1 VRGATAGD
9 QSGGLT
15 LELLHSS
22 IYTRGARI
30 VASIV
35 LFRSDCLKSVLLA
48 GVAAWTLLFAT
59 TPASQSQA
67 SPGPVPAPP
76 TPAIAAPQDRP
87 YPGVMTV
94 AVTADDLDRR
104 IVRVRETI
112 PVATNAR
119 SGGEMVLL
127 YPQWIPGSHAPEG
140 PIDRLAGLTITADGA
155 PVSWTRDV
163 VNVYAFHVTPPAG
176 ARTLEVSYQ
185 YLSPVSDAVGG
196 SEITSTLM
204 TLEWIDLVLY
214 PAGWFTRDIPV
225 DATLTLPQ
233 GWSAATALE
242 TTATAGATLTYAR
255 VPLETLVDS
264 PVYAGR
270 YRNSVDLDP
279 GGPARVTLN
288 VFGDRKDDIAI
299 KPEQLAA
306 HRALVKQAYLLHGAH
321 HYDHYDFLFSVSDN
335 TPGQGLEHHRSSED
349 GEDADYFTSYDQRA
363 SARSLLPHE
372 FTHSWNGKFRR
383 PADLWTPNYN
393 TPMRDS
399 LLWVYEGQTEYWGEV
414 LTARSGL
421 RTPEQE
427 RESIALTAAEYAA
440 LPGRQ
445 WRALQDTTNDEI
457 INPRRPMSWP
467 TWQRFEDYYDEGQLI
482 WLDADTLIRERTHGA
497 KSLDDFA
504 HAFFGVENG
513 SYTPLTYT
521 FEDVVRTLNSV
532 MPYDWAG
539 FLRARLDGVGKAAP
553 LDGIRRGGYRLEF
566 TDVKGDYQ
574 KNADAARKVASFA
587 FSLGV
592 VVGKEGVLRSVVWDS
607 PAFRA
612 GLTQGMQLLA
622 AGGRPYADDVLAD
635 AITEAKGGQEP
646 IELIVKTADRYKVLR
661 IDYHGG
667 LRYPHL
673 VRDPQVPA
681 RLDDILAAKK

>member
-1 VRGATAGD
+1 MKP
-9 QSGGLT
+9 L
-15 LELLHSS
+15 
-22 IYTRGARI
+22 
-30 VASIV
+30 
-35 LFRSDCLKSVLLA
+35 LLA
-48 GVAAWTLLFAT
+48 GVAAVTLSLAGAPAT
-59 TPASQSQA
+59 PVQA
-67 SPGPVPAPP
+67 SPGPVPLPP
-76 TPAIAAPQDRP
+76 TPPIAAPQDRP

-112 PVATNAR
+112 PVATTAR

-127 YPQWIPGSHAPEG
+127 YPQWIPGGHAPEG

-155 PVSWTRDV
+155 PVRWTRDV

-176 ARTLEVSYQ
+176 ARTLEVSFQ
-185 YLSPVSDAVGG
+185 YLSPVSEAVGG

-225 DATLTLPQ
+225 DASLTLPQ
-233 GWSAATALE
+233 GWTAATALE
-242 TTATAGATLTYAR
+242 TASTSGATLTYAR

-270 YRNSVDLDP
+270 YRTTVDLDP

-288 VFGDRKDDIAI
+288 VFGDRKDDIEI
-299 KPEQLAA
+299 KPDQLAA

-349 GEDADYFTSYDQRA
+349 GEDADYFTSYEQRA

-427 RESIALTAAEYAA
+427 RESIALTAAYYAT

-482 WLDADTLIRERTHGA
+482 WLDADTLIREKTKGA
-497 KSLDDFA
+497 RSLDDFA

-521 FEDVVRTLNSV
+521 FDDVVRTLNSV

-539 FLRARLDGVGKAAP
+539 FLRTRLDGVGKAAP

-592 VVGKEGVLRSVVWDS
+592 VVGKEGALRSVVWDS

-622 AGGRPYADDVLAD
+622 VGGRPYADDVLAD
-635 AITEAKGGQEP
+635 AITEAKGAQEP
-646 IELIVKTADRYKVLR
+646 IELIVKTADRYKVVR

-681 RLDDILAAKK
+681 RLDEILAAKK